1 MSKKIAVGIA
11 ATRGE
16 SMVLEGILKS
26 MGIPAS
32 TELGNVI
39 SEFADVAQGWIYVD
53 EDGLNRETVPLIE
66 EALGNIV
73 DSDVMDRYRDVEPK
87 ALPQAVVIARYADRY
102 EAETMIDLLSDRDV
116 HGFIEESIDG
126 RFEIC
131 VRGDR
136 LTRQRLEELR
146 DYIGRN
152 FEPSAFDFVR

>member
-1 MSKKIAVGIA
+1 
-11 ATRGE
+11 
-16 SMVLEGILKS
+16 MVLEGILKS

-73 DSDVMDRYRDVEPK
+73 DTEVMDRYRDVEPK
-87 ALPQAVVIARYADRY
+87 AVPQAVVIARYADRY
-102 EAETMIDLLSDRDV
+102 DAETMIDLLSDKEIP
-116 HGFIEESIDG
+116 GFIEESIDG
-126 RFEIC
+126 RFDIC
-131 VRGDR
+131 VRSDR
-136 LTRQRLEELR
+136 LTRHSLEELR

-152 FEPSAFDFVR
+152 FEPSAFDFVS